1 MEQEKAIGAGESV
14 PPRDTRTK
22 RTVTTQEPV
31 TLDPEPESFTPK
43 PKPKKSKPE
52 AVVPDDHGAIKAR
65 YDRLLAAW
73 EDEHGP
79 APAGQAW
86 SLYLDEAGGVV
97 DGMLHNLPGFP
108 VVPDAILGVPD
119 QAKYPSAVPL
129 TNLAHLLEPYDETP
143 LSRQELHGEIL
154 TENPNWSDRE
164 VLDHLLSV
172 IRLNEAPDLVAVA
185 KPSEA
190 AEILAWAKHF
200 RPISAVG
207 KPAEAPQP
215 VEEASVDPEACDHPV
230 TRRLGRNCMACGS
243 RVK

>member
-1 MEQEKAIGAGESV
+1 MTAAGKIAGDALREIRDSRLYRATHTSFEAYCTERFGFSRSTAYRLMEQEKAIGAGESV

-22 RTVTTQEPV
+22 RTITTQEPV

-43 PKPKKSKPE
+43 PKPKKPTPE
-52 AVVPDDHGAIKAR
+52 AVVP
-65 YDRLLAAW
+65 
-73 EDEHGP
+73 E
-79 APAGQAW
+79 
-86 SLYLDEAGGVV
+86 V
-97 DGMLHNLPGFP
+97 
-108 VVPDAILGVPD
+108 ILGVPD